1 MITSHGYGLIAE
13 LIAVALLIAALTGL
27 FVQRSGPWLV
37 GVTIAF
43 VILAVAATMVIA
55 SPT

>member
-27 FVQRSGPWLV
+27 SVQRSGPWLV